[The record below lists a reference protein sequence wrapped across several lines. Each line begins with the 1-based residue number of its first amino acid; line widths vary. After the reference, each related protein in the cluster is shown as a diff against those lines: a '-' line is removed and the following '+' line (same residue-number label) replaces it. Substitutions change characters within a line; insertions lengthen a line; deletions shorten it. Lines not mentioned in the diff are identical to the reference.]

1 MVMASDCIFCKIVK
15 GETPS
20 YKVYEDKN
28 FFAFLDV
35 NPRVLGHTLVI
46 PKKHFRWVYEVSEFD
61 EYWLVALKITDAME
75 KSLKPKFVNY
85 FTWGAIKHAHIHI
98 LPRTDIEPDGVLE
111 SEDIAPRKLIKM
123 SDDEMKNI
131 AEKIRE
137 SIK

>member
-28 FFAFLDV
+28 FLAFLDV